1 MLVASPFELV
11 VKTMFPFEL
20 SFIDVTLMIAITVL
34 IIFYVTLLLRLRPST
49 KPTLEAHLE
58 EETHIEAETRIEEET
73 ASEKPALAST
83 PTGHLQNLLK
93 VQEEPRTSGETA
105 KTSEKLFVPVESQA
119 ASEEP
124 AVSPKTEAVQEVPR
138 MPQFAKSFEA
148 PKVEDEPSLVE
159 PSKLSSAG
167 HSACPHYF
175 GYLKKLPK
183 NVPIPDECLG
193 CLRIVECLHS
203 SPVPE

>member
-1 MLVASPFELV
+1 MLVASPFGLV

-20 SFIDVTLMIAITVL
+20 SFIDVTLLIAITVL

-58 EETHIEAETRIEEET
+58 EETHIEGETRIEEERVR
-73 ASEKPALAST
+73 EKPKLAST
-83 PTGHLQNLLK
+83 TTGRPQSSLEA
-93 VQEEPRTSGETA
+93 QEEPRTSVEISSTP
-105 KTSEKLFVPVESQA
+105 EKLFVPLESQDVA
-119 ASEEP
+119 EEP
-124 AVSPKTEAVQEVPR
+124 AVPLKTEEVPK
-138 MPQFAKSFEA
+138 MPQEFAKSFEA
-148 PKVEDEPSLVE
+148 PKVEDKPSFRE
-159 PSKLSSAG
+159 QPKPSSAG
-167 HSACPHYF
+167 LSACPHYF

-203 SPVPE
+203 SPLPE

>member
-1 MLVASPFELV
+1 MLVPSPFELV

-20 SFIDVTLMIAITVL
+20 SFIDIALLIAITVL
-34 IIFYVTLLLRLRPST
+34 IIFYVTLLLRLKPST

-58 EETHIEAETRIEEET
+58 EETHIEAETHIEEERV
-73 ASEKPALAST
+73 SEKPALARTTTERPQSR
-83 PTGHLQNLLK
+83 LEA
-93 VQEEPRTSGETA
+93 QEEPGTSGETVGP
-105 KTSEKLFVPVESQA
+105 SEKLFVPVESQDV
-119 ASEEP
+119 SEEP
-124 AVSPKTEAVQEVPR
+124 PFSLKTEEVPK

-148 PKVEDEPSLVE
+148 PKVEDGPSLVE
-159 PSKLSSAG
+159 PSKPSSAG